1 MPGHARQ
8 WALFAAWGVAGASL
22 TLIVSQIAFFTVPA
36 GLVLLLV
43 LLRYGGNEEALG
55 LFAGAGAVATV
66 IGVLNL
72 GYHPCPRDGPVVL
85 PPGQTS
91 YECGGFDGT
100 PWLILGAALMTAA
113 VVGFALL
120 RRS

>member
-1 MPGHARQ
+1 MSGRARQ
-8 WALFAAWGVAGASL
+8 LALFTAWGVAGASL
-22 TLIVSQIAFFTVPA
+22 TLIVSQIGFFTVPA
-36 GLVLLLV
+36 GLVLVLA

-55 LFAGAGAVATV
+55 LFAGAGAVAAV

-72 GYHPCPRDGPVVL
+72 DYHPCSDGPVVL

-91 YECGGFDGT
+91 YECGGFDGM
-100 PWLILGAALMTAA
+100 PWLIVGAALMTAA